1 MRAARLRCVILGLLL
16 LCATAADPYRV
27 LGLRNG
33 ATDDDVRKAYRKLAK
48 RYHPDRVGV
57 EGTAKFREISE
68 AYEHL
73 TGKNPANPAAADR
86 GGGARYG
93 GDPMSSQGRGG
104 GGRRGFTQM
113 FRGPDGRIYTR
124 VVYYDEEPA
133 FSYGSAFRWE
143 MSGQIDPA
151 LVLGALLLFLMGA
164 IAVIDYLSQSIAK
177 AERTAPTT
185 ADASGKPPPP
195 PPSGGR
201 GGTAPLESEYNGDT
215 TLPPLSTDLLRA
227 LEALSDAPPPP
238 SDESEKSGVGG
249 NSRDL
254 LLVIVPR
261 WMNREELDSRSD
273 FRLIK
278 EAVRLAR
285 LDLPDLRAAW
295 VAAQAEGGTAEA
307 VVDVDQMHLHVH
319 WYRRL
324 KRIVAGRAVT
334 AAPENPTSA
343 AGAVRVMIL
352 VRMRLSTQMASACVI
367 PGDGTPSIT
376 EPLPPVDKNAAF
388 VGSLTSS
395 SCDVGD
401 DRAQLLSDAIRDACD
416 GKQLADVTDLLQE
429 LLPSAVRG

>member
-1 MRAARLRCVILGLLL
+1 
-16 LCATAADPYRV
+16 
-27 LGLRNG
+27 
-33 ATDDDVRKAYRKLAK
+33 
-48 RYHPDRVGV
+48 
-57 EGTAKFREISE
+57 
-68 AYEHL
+68 
-73 TGKNPANPAAADR
+73 
-86 GGGARYG
+86 
-93 GDPMSSQGRGG
+93 MSSQGRGG

-185 ADASGKPPPP
+185 ADASGKPPP

-395 SCDVGD
+395 SCDDDGD